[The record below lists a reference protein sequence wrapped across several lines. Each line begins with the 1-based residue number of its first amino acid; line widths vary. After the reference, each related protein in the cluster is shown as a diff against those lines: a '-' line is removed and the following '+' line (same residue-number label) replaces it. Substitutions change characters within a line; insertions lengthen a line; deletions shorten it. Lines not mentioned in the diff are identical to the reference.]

1 MAMWGWEVG
10 RSEGRS
16 VMGRIG
22 VETLLHAKASRR
34 PTGLSLRDKLE
45 NRKNEEKQMTAV
57 NIILTGAPSTPYT
70 IWETM
75 NWGQIG
81 KQVQRLQ
88 FRIAKAVREKRY
100 GKVKSLQ
107 WLLTNSFTAKLLA
120 IRRVT
125 QSPGSKTPGID
136 GVLWRT
142 PKKKMQAAKSLRRRG
157 YKPQPLRR
165 IYISKKSGGLRP
177 LSIPSLI
184 DRGMQTLHL
193 LALEP
198 VAEMKA
204 DSNAYGFRPK
214 RSTADAIEQCFKSL
228 AKKSSAAWVMEGDIR
243 ACFDSL
249 SGTWLQDNI
258 PMDKTLLAKWLRA
271 GYIKEKIL
279 HPTFNGLPQGGSIS
293 PCILVLALSG
303 LEEAVK
309 NVTSTKDKVNVVSYA
324 DDFIITG
331 ASKEVLEYKVKPI
344 VEIFL
349 KERGLELSAQ
359 KTKITHVDDGFDFLG
374 FNVRKYKGKLL
385 IKPSKKNVKSFLDEI
400 RKTIKSN
407 ANTAT
412 ENLIQQLNPK
422 IRGWVNYFSH
432 VVAKETFRY
441 VDACI
446 FKAIL
451 RWIKKRHP
459 KKNAKWRNKKY
470 FRPEG
475 LRNWIFSVR
484 VRDMKNRDTY
494 LDLYSAAYT
503 PIRRHVKIKS
513 TATPYDPQFKEYF
526 RERQRH
532 KKNIRESISKE
543 EGAKFNV
550 SRNIVWTTGS
560 A

>member
-1 MAMWGWEVG
+1 MSAMN
-10 RSEGRS
+10 
-16 VMGRIG
+16 
-22 VETLLHAKASRR
+22 
-34 PTGLSLRDKLE
+34 LS
-45 NRKNEEKQMTAV
+45 
-57 NIILTGAPSTPYT
+57 LTGASSATNLTWAT
-70 IWETM
+70 INWE
-75 NWGQIG
+75 
-81 KQVQRLQ
+81 QVSRQVTRLQ

-100 GKVKSLQ
+100 GKVKALQ
-107 WLLTNSFTAKLLA
+107 WLLTNSFMAKLLA
-120 IRRVT
+120 VRRVT
-125 QSPGSKTPGID
+125 QSSGSKTPGVD

-142 PKKKMQAAKSLRRRG
+142 PQQKMKAAKSLRRRG

-177 LSIPSLI
+177 LSIPAMLC
-184 DRGMQTLHL
+184 RAMQTLHL

-204 DSNAYGFRPK
+204 DRNAYGFRPK

-228 AKKSSAAWVMEGDIR
+228 AKKSSAPWVMEGDIR

-258 PMDKTLLAKWLRA
+258 PMDKTLLTKWLRA
-271 GYIKEKIL
+271 GYIEERTL
-279 HPTFNGLPQGGSIS
+279 HPTFNGVPQGGSIS
-293 PCILVLALSG
+293 PCILVLAFSG
-303 LEEAVK
+303 LEETVK
-309 NVTSTKDKVNVVSYA
+309 NVASIKDKVNVVSYA
-324 DDFIITG
+324 DDFVITG
-331 ASKEVLEYKVKPI
+331 ASKEVLEHKVRPI
-344 VEIFL
+344 VETFL
-349 KERGLELSAQ
+349 KERGLELSPQ

-400 RKTIKSN
+400 RKTIKFN

-422 IRGWVNYFSH
+422 IRGWANYFRH
-432 VVAKETFRY
+432 VVAKETFSH

-459 KKNAKWRNKKY
+459 KKNAKWTNRKY

-475 LRNWIFSVR
+475 FRNWIFFVR
-484 VRDMKNRDTY
+484 VIDVKNKDTY
-494 LDLYSAAYT
+494 LDLHSAAYT

-513 TATPYDPQFKEYF
+513 AATPYDPQFKEYF
-526 RERQRH
+526 LERQRYR
-532 KKNIRESISKE
+532 KNIRESGSKE
-543 EGAKFNV
+543 GTANSNV
-550 SRNIVWTTGS
+550 SRNTARATGS
-560 A
+560 V